1 MNMREKDLYYMRAAL
16 RQARL
21 AAAADEVP
29 VGAVIVRD
37 GQIIATGRNRREQTG
52 SALWHAEM
60 VAIERA
66 CAKLGQWRLDECALY
81 VTLEPCPMCAGAIL
95 NARIRRVVI
104 GAADPKGG
112 AMGSVIS
119 LFDYPFNHKPETERG
134 ILAAR
139 SSQLLK
145 SFFAGKRSQR
155 QKGAAANPC
164 AERIE

>member
-1 MNMREKDLYYMRAAL
+1 MMREEELTYMRAAL
-16 RQARL
+16 RQAKL
-21 AAAADEVP
+21 AARADEVP
-29 VGAVIVRD
+29 VGAVIVHNGR
-37 GQIIATGRNRREQTG
+37 IIATGRNRREQTG

-66 CAKLGQWRLDECALY
+66 CRKLGQWRLDECELY

-119 LFDYPFNHKPETERG
+119 LFDHPFNHKPEVARG
-134 ILAAR
+134 VLAAR
-139 SSQLLK
+139 SSKLLK
-145 SFFAGKRSQR
+145 QFFAAKRAKKKKR
-155 QKGAAANPC
+155 DAAP
-164 AERIE
+164 